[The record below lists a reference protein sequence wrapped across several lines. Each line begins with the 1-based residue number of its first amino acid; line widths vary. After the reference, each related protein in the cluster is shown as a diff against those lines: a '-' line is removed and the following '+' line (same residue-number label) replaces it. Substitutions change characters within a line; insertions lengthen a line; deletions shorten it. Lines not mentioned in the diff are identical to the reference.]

1 MTKGLHA
8 IKQLFALAPAE
19 RDLRKIY
26 ETDQATLADA
36 RVDLELKYKTIMQ
49 PTQRF
54 NRQLVSFQAN
64 KNAKMHRWFKFKEAF
79 SAQLVHRLIES
90 FRLQSPCHILDPFSG
105 VSTTLLVARERGLDA
120 TGIEV
125 LPIGD
130 IVWKAKS
137 QTGPNAISVLKEIR
151 QWVETTP
158 PGKSTRP
165 FPHVPITQYAFD
177 AEHEAQLMWYA
188 EQFADFSA
196 GENIRALLKFVLLSI
211 LEDISYTSKDGQ
223 FLRWDSRSE
232 KVRKRNRQRV
242 AAGKTPYKEF
252 RKALILDVKT
262 AILKA
267 LGLIIADIA
276 LSKGSLTG
284 SGKQQ
289 LIQGTVLE
297 TLPRQAAEQFD
308 AVITSP
314 PYCNRYDY
322 TRTYALELAFLEM
335 TKEEVIALRQEL
347 ISCTVENRSKLAR
360 LQETYRSIAR
370 LGDFDRVSD
379 VLNHNG
385 AFQEILEALRIRSR
399 RREVNNTGIISM
411 VEGYFTELAFVTME
425 LFRVCKPGA
434 YVGIVNDNV
443 RYSGEVIPVDLLM
456 TDIAASFGFE
466 PDSIHVLQQ
475 RKGNSSQQMGK
486 YGREALRKSILI
498 WKKPGRRDAI

>member
-1 MTKGLHA
+1 MT
-8 IKQLFALAPAE
+8 
-19 RDLRKIY
+19 LRKIY

-36 RVDLELKYKTIMQ
+36 RVELELKYKSIMQ

-64 KNAKMHRWFKFKEAF
+64 KHVKMHRWFKFKEAF
-79 SAQLVHRLIES
+79 SAQLVHRLSES

-105 VSTTLLVARERGLDA
+105 ASTTLLVARERGLDA

-137 QTGPNAISVLKEIR
+137 QPGPKVIPKLKEIR
-151 QWVETTP
+151 KWVESTP
-158 PGKSTRP
+158 PGKSERP
-165 FPHVPITQYAFD
+165 FPHVPITQCAFD

-188 EQFADFSA
+188 EQFSDFSA
-196 GENIRALLKFVLLSI
+196 DENVKALLNFVLLSI

-232 KVRKRNRQRV
+232 KVRRRNRQRI
-242 AAGKTPYKEF
+242 AAGKTPHKEY
-252 RKALILDVKT
+252 RKASILDVQT

-267 LGLIIADIA
+267 LALIISDIA
-276 LSKGSLTG
+276 LSKGSLTRL
-284 SGKQQ
+284 GKQQ

-297 TLPRQAAEQFD
+297 TLPRQAGEQFD

-322 TRTYALELAFLEM
+322 TRTYALELAFLGM
-335 TKEEVIALRQEL
+335 TNEDVIALRQAM
-347 ISCTVENRSKLAR
+347 ISCTVENRPKSKR
-360 LQETYRSIAR
+360 LQEMYVSLGRS
-370 LGDFDRVSD
+370 GDFDRVSD
-379 VLNHNG
+379 VLTQNK
-385 AFQEILEALRIRSR
+385 AFREILEALKIRSR
-399 RREVNNTGIISM
+399 RREVNNSGIISM

-434 YVGIVNDNV
+434 CVGIVNDNV

-466 PDSIHVLQQ
+466 PETILVLDQ

-498 WKKPGRRDAI
+498 WKKPGIRHEN